1 MNFEN
6 KNYQM
11 LELNKIIDKIIEF
24 VDLDKSINDLEQIE
38 AMNDIDLINQVL
50 DEVNEALI
58 LVNRMGK
65 YSTYFKVDIAY
76 HLSKIHKNGSIS
88 PVELSQISCFLDTI
102 RDVFLYFDRLEDNK
116 IETVCLKK
124 RLDNLFYP
132 KDLNLKIRNI
142 VTPYGEI
149 KDDASSNL
157 KSIRKTIRD
166 SEKSVQSKIQEIAQK
181 NSSKL
186 TQNVVS
192 MRNDRY
198 VLPVKSDY
206 KNQIKG
212 IIHDESASGET
223 VYIEPIAICEL
234 NNKINR
240 LYDDEKREIENILR
254 NISYEIDEYYDS
266 LSLSYD
272 ELVYLDICFAKAKYA
287 KTINAFRPKVN
298 MDGVLELY
306 ECYHPLLNVENIVKN
321 DVVLGKEY
329 QGIII
334 TGPNTGGKTVLLKT
348 LGLLSLMVKFG
359 ILIPAN
365 EKSNVMI
372 FENVYSDIGDEQ
384 SINQNLSTFSSHM
397 TNVINIVNNV
407 NENSLVLLDELGS
420 GTDPVE
426 GSSLA
431 IAIFDYLISKK
442 CLLVSTSHYSELKIH
457 AYSNKDIINASVEF
471 DDKTLKPTYKLLIGV
486 PGMSNAINISE
497 NLGLKEE
504 ILNNARNNVYN
515 KNDNINLVLDKMI
528 KQSHLLDERIK
539 EVEASK
545 KELEEKILEQDRILK
560 ENIDVR
566 NEIIIKANEE
576 KEAIINKSKKEIE
589 EILEELEELKSKAI
603 KGHEI
608 ADLKFKIRKLED
620 DQLIESKEESKDE
633 IGVGSRVLISSYNTS
648 GTVTKILKN
657 DMFEVNAG
665 IMTLKVKADELKLV
679 KTDFNVK
686 QYDVR
691 NKQERTINLKKSV
704 SSKLDLRGLRYE
716 EAKEELDKYLDDAIY
731 ASLQIVTIIHGFGT
745 GTIRKLVHNVLNSNP
760 NVLEYRYG
768 GEKEG
773 GLGATVVTFKS

>member
-24 VDLDKSINDLEQIE
+24 VDLDKSINILENIE
-38 AMNDIDLINQVL
+38 AINDIDLINQVL

-58 LVNRMGK
+58 LVNRMSK

-88 PVELSQISCFLDTI
+88 PMELSQISCFLDTI

-116 IETVCLKK
+116 IESIYLRK

-149 KDDASSNL
+149 KDEASSNL

-198 VLPVKSDY
+198 VIPVKSDY

-240 LYDDEKREIENILR
+240 LYEDEKREIENILR
-254 NISYEIDEYYDS
+254 NISNEIDDYYDS
-266 LSLSYD
+266 LALSYD

-287 KTINAFRPKVN
+287 KVINAFRPKVN
-298 MDGVLELY
+298 QDGILELY
-306 ECYHPLLNVENIVKN
+306 ECYHPLLNVEHIVKN
-321 DVVLGKEY
+321 DVVLGKDY

-365 EKSNVMI
+365 ENSNVMI

-457 AYSNKDIINASVEF
+457 AYSSKDIINASVEF

-497 NLGLKEE
+497 NLGLKQE
-504 ILNNARNNVYN
+504 ILDKARNNVYN

-539 EVEASK
+539 EVESSK
-545 KELEEKILEQDRILK
+545 AELESKIQEQEKILK
-560 ENIDVR
+560 ENVDIR

-576 KEAIINKSKKEIE
+576 KEAIINRSKKEIE
-589 EILEELEELKSKAI
+589 DILDELEELKSRTI

-608 ADLKFKIRKLED
+608 ADLKFKIRKLENE
-620 DQLIESKEESKDE
+620 QLIESKEEIKEE
-633 IGVGSRVLISSYNTS
+633 IVVGSRVLINSYNTS

-665 IMTLKVKADELKLV
+665 IMTLKVKADDLKLV
-679 KTDFNVK
+679 KVDNNIK

-716 EAKEELDKYLDDAIY
+716 EAKEELEKYLDDAIY

>member
-1 MNFEN
+1 MEFEN

-11 LELNKIIDKIIEF
+11 LELNKIIDKIIEY
-24 VDLDKSINDLEQIE
+24 VDLDKSIDILEHIQ
-38 AMNDIDLINQVL
+38 AYDDIDTINRVL

-65 YSTYFKVDIAY
+65 YQTYFRTDISY

-88 PVELSQISCFLDTI
+88 AVELSQISCFLDTI
-102 RDVFLYFDRLEDNK
+102 RDVFLYFDKLEDNK
-116 IETVCLKK
+116 IESIHLNK
-124 RLDNLFYP
+124 RLENLFYP

-142 VTPYGEI
+142 VTPYGEV
-149 KDDASSNL
+149 KDDASPNL
-157 KSIRKTIRD
+157 RNIRKSIKD
-166 SEKSVQSKIQEIAQK
+166 SEKNVQSKIQEIASK

-186 TQNVVS
+186 TQNVIT

-223 VYIEPIAICEL
+223 VYIEPLVICEL
-234 NNKINR
+234 NNKISR
-240 LYDDEKREIENILR
+240 LYEDEKREIEYILK
-254 NISYEIDEYYDS
+254 NISLEIDIYYDS

-298 MDGVLELY
+298 LDGILELY
-306 ECYHPLLNVENIVKN
+306 DCYHPLLNVSKIVKN
-321 DVVLGKEY
+321 DIVLGKDY

-365 EKSNVMI
+365 ENSNVMI
-372 FENVYSDIGDEQ
+372 FESVYSDIGDEQ

-407 NENSLVLLDELGS
+407 NCNSLVLLDELGS

-457 AYSNKDIINASVEF
+457 AYNSNDIINASVEF
-471 DDKTLKPTYKLLIGV
+471 DEVSLKPTYKLLIGV

-504 ILNNARNNVYN
+504 ILNAARNNVY
-515 KNDNINLVLDKMI
+515 KKDDNLNNVLDKMI

-539 EVEASK
+539 EVDKSK
-545 KELEEKILEQDRILK
+545 EELNNKILEQEKIIK
-560 ENIDVR
+560 ENLDIR

-576 KEAIINKSKKEIE
+576 KEKIINKSKKEIE
-589 EILEELEELKSKAI
+589 ELIEELENLKSKNV
-603 KGHEI
+603 KVHEI
-608 ADLKFKIRKLED
+608 AEMKHKLRELD
-620 DQLIESKEESKDE
+620 KNELSLINEEIKEEIE
-633 IGVGSRVLISSYNTS
+633 VGNRVHINSYNTT
-648 GTVTKILKN
+648 GVITKVLKN

-665 IMTLKVKADELKLV
+665 IMTLKVKKDDLKLL
-679 KTDFNVK
+679 KITNEQK
-686 QYDVR
+686 QYDLR
-691 NKQERTINLKKSV
+691 NKQERNINIKKSV
-704 SSKLDLRGLRYE
+704 SAKLDLRGLRYE
-716 EAKEELDKYLDDAIY
+716 EAKEQIEKYLDDAIY
-731 ASLQIVTIIHGFGT
+731 ASLQSVTIIHGFGT
-745 GTIRKLVHNVLNSNP
+745 GTIRKLVHNILNSSP
-760 NVLEYRYG
+760 YVLEYRYG

-773 GLGATVVTFKS
+773 GLGATVVTLKS

>member
-1 MNFEN
+1 MDFEN

-11 LELNKIIDKIIEF
+11 LELNKIIDKIIEY
-24 VDLDKSINDLEQIE
+24 VDLDKSIDILEHIQAYE
-38 AMNDIDLINQVL
+38 DIDIINRVL
-50 DEVNEALI
+50 DEVNEALV

-65 YSTYFKVDIAY
+65 YSTYFRVDISY
-76 HLSKIHKNGSIS
+76 HLSKIHKNGSINAL
-88 PVELSQISCFLDTI
+88 ELSQIACFLDTI

-116 IETVCLKK
+116 IESIYLRN

-157 KSIRKTIRD
+157 RNIRKSIRD

-198 VLPVKSDY
+198 VIPVKSDY

-223 VYIEPIAICEL
+223 VYIEPIVICEL
-234 NNKINR
+234 NNKISR
-240 LYDDEKREIENILR
+240 LYEEEKREIENILR
-254 NISYEIDEYYDS
+254 NISFEIDEYYDS

-287 KTINAFRPKVN
+287 KSINAFRPQIN
-298 MDGVLELY
+298 SDGILELY
-306 ECYHPLLNVENIVKN
+306 DCYHPLLNVSNIVKN
-321 DVVLGKEY
+321 DVSLGKDY

-334 TGPNTGGKTVLLKT
+334 TGPNTGGKTVLIKT

-359 ILIPAN
+359 ILIPAS

-372 FENVYSDIGDEQ
+372 FDNVYSDIGDEQ

-397 TNVINIVNNV
+397 KNVINIIDNV

-457 AYSNKDIINASVEF
+457 AYNSNDIINASVEF

-497 NLGLKEE
+497 NLGLKSE
-504 ILNNARNNVYN
+504 ILNNARNYVYK
-515 KNDNINLVLDKMI
+515 KNDNLNLVLDKMI

-539 EVEASK
+539 EVE
-545 KELEEKILEQDRILK
+545 KEKEELDNKIKEQDKILK
-560 ENIDVR
+560 ENLDIR

-576 KEAIINKSKKEIE
+576 KEKIISKTKKELE
-589 EILEELEELKSKAI
+589 DILDELDSLKSKSV

-608 ADLKFKIRKLED
+608 ADIKHKIRELDKDELKE
-620 DQLIESKEESKDE
+620 INGEIKEE
-633 IGVGSRVLISSYNTS
+633 ITVGLRVFINSYNTN
-648 GTVTKILKN
+648 GIVTKILKN

-665 IMTLKVKADELKLV
+665 IMTLKVKKDDLKII
-679 KTDFNVK
+679 KQDNTIK

-691 NKQERTINLKKSV
+691 NKQERSINLKKSV
-704 SSKLDLRGLRYE
+704 SAKLDLRGLRYE
-716 EAKEELDKYLDDAIY
+716 EAKEMIEKYLDDAIY
-731 ASLQIVTIIHGFGT
+731 ASLQSVTIIHGFGT
-745 GTIRKLVHNVLNSNP
+745 GTIRKLVHMILNSHP

>member
-1 MNFEN
+1 MDFEN

-11 LELNKIIDKIIEF
+11 LELNKIIDKIIEY
-24 VDLDKSINDLEQIE
+24 VDLDKSIDILEHIQAID
-38 AMNDIDLINQVL
+38 DIDVINRVL
-50 DEVNEALI
+50 DEVNEALV

-65 YSTYFKVDIAY
+65 YSTYFKVDISY
-76 HLSKIHKNGSIS
+76 HLSKIHKNGSINAL
-88 PVELSQISCFLDTI
+88 ELSQIACFLDTI

-116 IETVCLKK
+116 IESIYLKN
-124 RLDNLFYP
+124 RLNNLFYP
-132 KDLNLKIRNI
+132 KELNLKIRNI

-149 KDDASSNL
+149 KDDASSIL
-157 KSIRKTIRD
+157 KSIRKSIRD

-186 TQNVVS
+186 TQNVIS

-223 VYIEPIAICEL
+223 VYIEPIVICEL
-234 NNKINR
+234 NNKISR
-240 LYDDEKREIENILR
+240 LYEDEKREIENILR
-254 NISYEIDEYYDS
+254 NISFEIDEYYNVIS
-266 LSLSYD
+266 LAYD

-287 KTINAFRPKVN
+287 KSINAFRPHIN
-298 MDGVLELY
+298 QDGILELY
-306 ECYHPLLNVENIVKN
+306 DCYHPLLNVSNIVKN
-321 DVVLGKEY
+321 DVSLGKDY

-359 ILIPAN
+359 ILIPAS

-372 FENVYSDIGDEQ
+372 FDNVYSDIGDEQ

-397 TNVINIVNNV
+397 TNVINIINNV

-457 AYSNKDIINASVEF
+457 AYNSNNIINASVEF

-497 NLGLKEE
+497 NLGLKTE
-504 ILNNARNNVYN
+504 ILHNARNYVYK
-515 KNDNINLVLDKMI
+515 KNDNLNLVLDKMI
-528 KQSHLLDERIK
+528 KQSHLLDEIIK
-539 EVEASK
+539 EVE
-545 KELEEKILEQDRILK
+545 KEKEELDNKIKEQERILK
-560 ENIDVR
+560 ENLDIR

-576 KEAIINKSKKEIE
+576 KEKIINKTKKELE
-589 EILEELEELKSKAI
+589 DILDELESLKSKSV

-608 ADLKFKIRKLED
+608 ADIKHKIRELDKDELEE
-620 DQLIESKEESKDE
+620 INEEVKEEIS
-633 IGVGSRVLISSYNTS
+633 VGLRVFINSYNTN
-648 GTVTKILKN
+648 GIVTKILKN

-665 IMTLKVKADELKLV
+665 IMTLKVKKDDLKII
-679 KTDFNVK
+679 KQDNNVK

-691 NKQERTINLKKSV
+691 NKQERNINLKKSV
-704 SSKLDLRGLRYE
+704 SAKLDLRGLRYE
-716 EAKEELDKYLDDAIY
+716 EAKDMIEKYLDDAIY
-731 ASLQIVTIIHGFGT
+731 ASLQSVTIIHGFGT
-745 GTIRKLVHNVLNSNP
+745 GTIRKLVHMILKSNP